1 MDSSPPVP
9 PATPEPAAAPP
20 GRRFAG
26 FTGAE
31 ARVVFGAG
39 AAYALRMLGTYM
51 ALPVLSPYAAALPGA
66 APLWTG
72 LSVGAYGL
80 TQAVF
85 QIPMGL
91 LGDRRGRG
99 LVLALGLVV
108 FGFGSWICAAAASAP
123 VLVLGRLVQGV
134 GATASTMIALLGDRT
149 REAVRTRAMAAMGVL
164 IGGAFAFGMV
174 GGPAVAARLGV
185 PWLFGFAC
193 VSSFV
198 GLALLP
204 WALHA
209 RTAAGGAITA
219 SAPAA
224 PAARTPSPAAT
235 LRALARPAL
244 VVLDA
249 GILVLH
255 LTLTALFVILPLRLA
270 AHIAPAYQWR
280 VYAPVL
286 LAGFAAMALASRA
299 AEAHRGRRGVLAAGS
314 ACLAAACLLLARDG
328 GLGELAV
335 ALGFFVV
342 GFACLE
348 PTLAAQVTRH
358 SEAALRG
365 AAAGVFNTVQ
375 FGGVFLGGLAAG
387 AALGGREPLLFLGL
401 AVAQGLWLA
410 AGWRTFAG
418 AERPTPP
425 PAAPPSPARA
435 RSAPTATARSGGN

>member
-1 MDSSPPVP
+1 MDPSPPVP
-9 PATPEPAAAPP
+9 PAMLEPAAPP
-20 GRRFAG
+20 PPVPVGGRFAG
-26 FTGAE
+26 FTGVE
-31 ARVVFGAG
+31 ARLVFGAG

-51 ALPVLSPYAAALPGA
+51 ALPVLSPYAASLPGA

-80 TQAVF
+80 TQAIF

-108 FGFGSWICAAAASAP
+108 FGLGSWICAAAGSAP

-134 GATASTMIALLGDRT
+134 GAMASTMIALLGDRT
-149 REAVRTRAMAAMGVL
+149 RDAVRTRAMAAMGAL
-164 IGGAFAFGMV
+164 IGGAFTLGMV
-174 GGPAVAARLGV
+174 GGPAVAARFGV

-193 VSSFV
+193 VASFA

-204 WALHA
+204 WALRA
-209 RTAAGGAITA
+209 RTTGGGAPTPGRGA
-219 SAPAA
+219 AAAPALLAPAA
-224 PAARTPSPAAT
+224 A
-235 LRALARPAL
+235 LRALACPAL
-244 VVLDA
+244 LSLDA

-255 LTLTALFVILPLRLA
+255 LALTALFVVLPLRLVV
-270 AHIAPAYQWR
+270 HLAPAYQWR
-280 VYAPVL
+280 IYAPVL
-286 LAGFAAMALASRA
+286 LAGFAAMAVASRA
-299 AEAHRGRRGVLAAGS
+299 AETNRGRRGVLAAGS

-328 GLGELAV
+328 GLGGLAV
-335 ALGFFVV
+335 ALGLFVV

-358 SEAALRG
+358 STAELRG

-387 AALGGREPLLFLGL
+387 AALGGREAWLFAGL
-401 AVAQGLWLA
+401 AVAQAVWLTASWRPLA
-410 AGWRTFAG
+410 A
-418 AERPTPP
+418 
-425 PAAPPSPARA
+425 PASPA
-435 RSAPTATARSGGN
+435 